1 MLALSLTARA
11 EGNKIP
17 LAFRE
22 RGQREEGPG
31 GDPTWA
37 MGGGPMTA
45 E

>member
-22 RGQREEGPG
+22 RGVSVRKGLEETPPGPWEVG
-31 GDPTWA
+31 NDC
-37 MGGGPMTA
+37 
-45 E
+45 